1 MARYKKL
8 ATVLDEV
15 DYKKPYKTTKKN
27 AILMFNVL
35 NHAIFNGK
43 LELPEIR
50 IRKLRGAL
58 GEYCYDTVDPDL
70 IEITLSPKYQ
80 NMKHFINV
88 LGHEM
93 VHHYQYTI
101 QGDTGNHNQKFYR
114 WRKKFEKMGLELS
127 RVA

>member
-8 ATVLDEV
+8 ATVLREV
-15 DYKKPYKTTKKN
+15 DYKKPYKPTKKN
-27 AILMFNVL
+27 AVLMFNVL

-43 LELPEIR
+43 LELPTIK

-58 GEYCYDTVDPDL
+58 GEYCYDTTDSSLRV
-70 IEITLSPKYQ
+70 ITLTPQYR

-88 LGHEM
+88 LAHEM
-93 VHHYQYTI
+93 VHHYQI
-101 QGDTGNHNQKFYR
+101 SVQGDNGNHNRKFYR
-114 WRKKFEKMGLELS
+114 WRNKFAKMGLELS

>member
-8 ATVLDEV
+8 ATVLNEV

-58 GEYCYDTVDPDL
+58 G
-70 IEITLSPKYQ
+70 
-80 NMKHFINV
+80 
-88 LGHEM
+88 
-93 VHHYQYTI
+93 
-101 QGDTGNHNQKFYR
+101 
-114 WRKKFEKMGLELS
+114 
-127 RVA
+127 